1 VASWTGFNQP
11 ADAEFWASLLYVSEA
26 GASRIDL
33 VTPDGTQIAHF
44 GGLDQP
50 QGLGVDAHGNV
61 YVADA
66 GDARV
71 VRFGPT
77 GTFLDSWG
85 VYGHGDGDFD
95 AYVSDT
101 FNNRLERFSFP
112 AAPPAPAPP
121 PPEPKRKLAA
131 PRLTFKVARHQPVLR
146 QRGVKVTVRC
156 ASNCRTVVT
165 GKGLRTLTLT
175 LHAKHVAHRKLA
187 LTRRARK
194 RLHRHSTILVT
205 AVAKNPVGPSGTSK
219 HSVRVTVTG

>member
-1 VASWTGFNQP
+1 
-11 ADAEFWASLLYVSEA
+11 L
-26 GASRIDL
+26 
-33 VTPDGTQIAHF
+33 TPDGTQIAHF

-85 VYGHGDGDFD
+85 VYGHGDGDFVAPADVVIGSSGD

-101 FNNRLERFSFP
+101 FNNRLERFSFT
-112 AAPPAPAPP
+112 AAPATPAPP
-121 PPEPKRKLAA
+121 PPQPKRKLAA

-187 LTRRARK
+187 LTRRAKK

-205 AVAKNPVGPSGTSK
+205 AVAKNPVGPSGISK
-219 HSVRVTVTG
+219 RRIRVTVTG